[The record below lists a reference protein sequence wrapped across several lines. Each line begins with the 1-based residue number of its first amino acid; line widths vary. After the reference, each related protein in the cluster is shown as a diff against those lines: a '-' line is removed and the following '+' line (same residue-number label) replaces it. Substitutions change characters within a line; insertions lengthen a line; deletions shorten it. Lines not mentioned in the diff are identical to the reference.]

1 MSAFNELAKQYA
13 TTKNAVDK
21 EAREQLKA
29 LVAEATAG
37 DDVDKIA
44 MKIKA
49 LIKGYREGREDIKTD
64 TEAVEDISA
73 QVGPDLGH
81 ILNLSFMYMMQRD
94 ECDLNKTIV
103 SIMSS
108 NEGIENKSHMILNL
122 VAAVW
127 NGHPELDSPEKVMAY
142 MQEHVDPQH
151 WAALSPMLTQACNYY
166 AKYGQEE
173 HSTLK
178 EEERPAQQVID
189 MFPPSLAKEYQD
201 SNKIVWALRLA
212 LYGK

>member
-1 MSAFNELAKQYA
+1 MSAFNELAKQYV

-122 VAAVW
+122 VTDVW
-127 NGHPELDSPEKVMAY
+127 NGHPELDSPEKVIAY

-173 HSTLK
+173 RSTLK
-178 EEERPAQQVID
+178 EEERLAQQVID

-212 LYGK
+212 LHGK